1 MEPASLTTD
10 VAQCQRVASYFRWQ
24 VRPAD
29 RDDLVQ
35 GVLLE
40 IQEELR
46 RNGCGLSDKELW
58 RAARRVRDRYWRA
71 YKRDQRVMTLNA
83 ILADGKTE
91 LWELVPDDKAPD
103 LDAWLDARLQ
113 LEKCPPQVLAIAAKR
128 ASGIALTGAER
139 HCLQRFSRKRLG
151 RPPRVLV
158 PVAGLR
164 IKEQRERLG
173 WNINQL
179 AKRARISRK
188 NISRYEH
195 GERSTAE
202 HGILGKLAGALG
214 VSPDYLTRTDPMK
227 GG

>member
-1 MEPASLTTD
+1 MTPASLTTD
-10 VAQCQRVASYFRWQ
+10 VAQCNRVASYFRWQ
-24 VRPAD
+24 VRPED
-29 RDDLVQ
+29 RADLVQ
-35 GVLLE
+35 AVLLE
-40 IQEELR
+40 ILEELS
-46 RNGCGLSDKELW
+46 RNGRGLTDKELW

-71 YKRDQRVMTLNA
+71 YKRDQRLKTLNT
-83 ILADGKTE
+83 ILADGETE

-103 LDAWLDARLQ
+103 LDAWLEARLQ
-113 LEKCPPQVLAIAAKR
+113 LEKCPPRVLAIAAKR

-139 HCLQRFSRKRLG
+139 HCLHYFSRNWLG

-173 WNINQL
+173 WNLNQL
-179 AKRARISRK
+179 AKRARISRRS
-188 NISRYEH
+188 ISRYEH

-202 HGILGKLAGALG
+202 HGILSKLASALS
-214 VSPDYLTRTDPMK
+214 VSLDYLTGTDPTI